1 MNARL
6 RPIGAQIVRRP
17 DYDNSMLG
25 FERDWIEDNS
35 ALLERWWKAGEHIDG
50 EFGLFCRSQHD
61 IELTRREDFKQTA
74 YAFDGAI

>member
-1 MNARL
+1 MNAVL
-6 RPIGAQIVRRP
+6 RPTAQLVEKP
-17 DYDNSMLG
+17 MYDNALLG
-25 FERDWIEDNS
+25 YESDWIIANS
-35 ALLERWWKAGEHIDG
+35 GALWEWWRSGPHVEG